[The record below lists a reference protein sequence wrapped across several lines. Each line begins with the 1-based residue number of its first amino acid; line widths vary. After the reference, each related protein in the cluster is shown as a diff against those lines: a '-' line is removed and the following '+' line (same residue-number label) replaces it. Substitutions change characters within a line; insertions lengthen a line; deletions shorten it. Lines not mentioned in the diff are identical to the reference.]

1 MHPVRAFLLATLL
14 WATSLACYGQISVD
28 LQIKRRTF
36 LRHEP
41 VVASVSIT
49 NLSGRDLTLKDT
61 DSQWFGFQISRGD
74 ANNLVPPLNPDY
86 HLDALDI
93 KAGETVKRTLNL
105 NSLFYLGE
113 YGTYRIKAMIY
124 AAELGKYFVSKPG
137 GIEISEGMV
146 MWQQT
151 VGVPEG
157 QPNAGSNHTV
167 SVIKFDAME
176 RPHYYVRI
184 EDKQAGS
191 VFCAH
196 KLGVAFDGQPP
207 QMQLDFSNSL
217 YVLQTAGPRHYVLSK
232 ISINGELE
240 SQTEYDAPKARPY
253 LRRLADGRLQI
264 VGAVRSSIAA
274 ATREETPKLSERP
287 PGLPQ
292 K

>member
-1 MHPVRAFLLATLL
+1 MNAFRAFLLATLL
-14 WATSLACYGQISVD
+14 WAASLPVHGQVSVD
-28 LQIKRRTF
+28 LQIKRRSF

-41 VVASVSIT
+41 VLVSVSIT
-49 NLSGRDLTLKDT
+49 NLSGRDLTLKDA
-61 DSQWFGFQISRGD
+61 DSQWFGFQISQGD
-74 ANNLVPPLNPDY
+74 ANNLVPPLNTDY
-86 HLDALDI
+86 HLDPLEL
-93 KAGETVKRTLNL
+93 KTGETVKRTLNL

-113 YGTYRIKAMIY
+113 YGNYRIKAMIY
-124 AAELGKYFVSKPG
+124 AAELGKYFASKAG

-146 MWQQT
+146 VWQQT

-157 QPNAGSNHTV
+157 QPNAGANHTI

-196 KLGVAFDGQPP
+196 KMGTAIEGQPP
-207 QMQLDFSNSL
+207 QMQLDLANNL
-217 YVLQTAGPRHYVLSK
+217 YVLQTTGPRHYLLSK

-253 LRRLADGRLQI
+253 LRRLTDGHLQI
-264 VGAVRSSIAA
+264 VGAVRSSIVAA
-274 ATREETPKLSERP
+274 ARNQTPKLSERP

>member
-1 MHPVRAFLLATLL
+1 MNAVCAFLLATLL
-14 WATSLACYGQISVD
+14 WVASLPSYGQVSVD

-41 VVASVSIT
+41 VLASVSIT
-49 NLSGRDLTLKDT
+49 NLSGRDLTLKDA
-61 DSQWFGFQISRGD
+61 DSQWFGFQISQG

-86 HLDALDI
+86 HLDPLEL
-93 KAGETVKRTLNL
+93 KSGETVKRTLNL

-113 YGTYRIKAMIY
+113 YGIYRIKAMIY
-124 AAELGKYFVSKPG
+124 VADLGKYFVSKPG

-146 MWQQT
+146 VWKQT

-157 QPNAGSNHTV
+157 QPNAGSNHTI

-184 EDKQAGS
+184 EDREAGS

-196 KLGVAFDGQPP
+196 KMGTAIEGQPP
-207 QMQLDFSNSL
+207 QMQLDFANSL
-217 YVLQTAGPRHYVLSK
+217 YVLQTTGPRHYLLSK
-232 ISINGELE
+232 ISVNGELE

-264 VGAVRSSIAA
+264 VGAQRSNVAV
-274 ATREETPKLSERP
+274 ATREQTPKLSERP
-287 PGLPQ
+287 PGLPR